1 MLYIHNLLR
10 LEPLEGSNDRP
21 PSGEF
26 YNELESGGIYDAF
39 VSGGIYR
46 GEHRVNMG

>member
-1 MLYIHNLLR
+1 MNGFSI
-10 LEPLEGSNDRP
+10 DRP
-21 PSGEF
+21 PPGGF
-26 YNELESGGIYDAF
+26 YNELESGGIYNAF

>member
-1 MLYIHNLLR
+1 MN
-10 LEPLEGSNDRP
+10 GFSSDRP
-21 PSGEF
+21 PSGGF